1 MSVNVWVPYRVPEF
15 PSAVE
20 PMTPIYRMMRI
31 GGWLSRNN
39 STESFQLSRSLS
51 RLLGSWVWL
60 GLFAALHR
68 VEAAGNEVLVIY
80 NAQMPAS
87 EAVARH
93 YARQRSVPDSQL
105 LGLRLPETGTISRA
119 EYTSAIEEPVRKYLV
134 DKGLAEWVP
143 DSSPLPQGRKS
154 SAKNRLRLIRSE
166 IRYLLLCYGVPWYIP
181 QDPSMRSDMQGIP
194 AQFQRNDASV
204 DDELA
209 LLPRLGFYDPVA
221 TAPNPVVGAT
231 NAGRIHPTNGVFMVT
246 RLDGPTP
253 DIARGLVDKA
263 LEAESRGLW
272 GHAYIDMRGLTN
284 GPYWAGDLMITNAAM
299 AAKRLGFE
307 TFVDNQPASLG
318 VGYPLSQVAVYVG
331 WYDSGVTGPFYRAN
345 VEFLPGAFAYHL
357 HSFSAANLR
366 SASENWV
373 GPLLARGVTA
383 TMGCVAEPY
392 LDFTPNPSML
402 LERWGYV
409 GMTLGEASMAAH
421 PVLSWQTVVV
431 GDPLY
436 RPFGRPLAEDGKR
449 LDIAND
455 PWTAYALVRHANQ
468 QLMAGRPAEAVRDQ
482 LEQQRWATN
491 HATVAEK
498 IARFYWTGIR
508 VRRALEW
515 YDTALSLTNATPMQ
529 RRRLL
534 SDSIEAH
541 RVLGQPAEAFR
552 CLEQLIATSPPDVDF
567 QELRIRQLQFAR
579 DMRDVEKVVAISN
592 EVRRLS
598 AKP

>member
-1 MSVNVWVPYRVPEF
+1 
-15 PSAVE
+15 
-20 PMTPIYRMMRI
+20 MRI
-31 GGWLSRNN
+31 GWL
-39 STESFQLSRSLS
+39 LKL
-51 RLLGSWVWL
+51 LLGWVWISSWV
-60 GLFAALHR
+60 A
-68 VEAAGNEVLVIY
+68 EAAGNEVLVIY

-93 YARQRSVPDSQL
+93 YAQRRSVPDSQL
-105 LGLRLPETGTISRA
+105 LGLRLPDSGTISRA
-119 EYTSAIEEPVRKYLV
+119 DYVSGIQEPVRKYLV
-134 DKGLAEWVP
+134 EKGLAEWVP
-143 DSSPLPQGRKS
+143 DSSSPPQGRK
-154 SAKNRLRLIRSE
+154 ATARNRLRLIRSE

-181 QDPSMRSDMQGIP
+181 HDSSMRSETEGIP
-194 AQFQRNDASV
+194 AQFLRNDASV

-209 LLPRLGFYDPVA
+209 LLPRLGFNDPIA
-221 TAPNPVVGAT
+221 TSPNPIVGAT
-231 NAGRIHPTNGVFMVT
+231 NAAQIHPTNGVFMVT

-253 DIARGLVDKA
+253 EIARGLVDKA

-272 GHAYIDMRGLTN
+272 GHAYIDLRAITN
-284 GPYWAGDLMITNAAM
+284 GPYWWGDRMITNAAV
-299 AAKRLGFE
+299 AAKRLGFD

-318 VGYPLSQVAVYVG
+318 VGYPLSQVALYVG
-331 WYDSGVTGPFYRAN
+331 WYDSGVTGPFYRAS

-373 GPLLARGVTA
+373 GPLLARGATA

-392 LDFTPNPSML
+392 LEFTPNPAMF

-409 GMTLGEASMAAH
+409 GMTLGEAATAAH

-436 RPFGRPLAEDGKR
+436 RPFGRPLADDGKR
-449 LDIAND
+449 LDDAND
-455 PWTAYALVRHANQ
+455 PRTAYALVRNANLQ
-468 QLMAGRPAEAVRDQ
+468 VMAGRPVEAVRDQ
-482 LEQQRWATN
+482 LEGQRWATN
-491 HATVAEK
+491 HAVVAEK
-498 IARFYWTGIR
+498 IGRLYWSGIR

-534 SDSIEAH
+534 LDSIEAH
-541 RVLGQPAEAFR
+541 RVLGQPAEAYR
-552 CLEQLIATSPPDVDF
+552 CLEQLIVTSPPDVDR

-579 DMRDVEKVVAISN
+579 DMRDVEKITSVSN
-592 EVRRLS
+592 EVQRLGGQR
-598 AKP
+598 

>member
-1 MSVNVWVPYRVPEF
+1 
-15 PSAVE
+15 
-20 PMTPIYRMMRI
+20 MRI
-31 GGWLSRNN
+31 GWLIKLLLGWVWI
-39 STESFQLSRSLS
+39 
-51 RLLGSWVWL
+51 GSWV
-60 GLFAALHR
+60 A
-68 VEAAGNEVLVIY
+68 EAAGNEVLVIY

-93 YARQRSVPDSQL
+93 YAQRRSVPDSQI
-105 LGLRLPETGTISRA
+105 LGLRLSDSGTISRA
-119 EYTSAIEEPVRKYLV
+119 DYVSGIQEPVRKYLV
-134 DKGLAEWVP
+134 EKGLAEWVP
-143 DSSPLPQGRKS
+143 DSSAPLPGRK
-154 SAKNRLRLIRSE
+154 ATARNRLRLIRSE

-181 QDPSMRSDMQGIP
+181 HDSSMRSETEGIP
-194 AQFQRNDASV
+194 AQFLRNDASV

-209 LLPRLGFYDPVA
+209 LLPRLGFNDPIA
-221 TAPNPVVGAT
+221 TSPNPVVGAT
-231 NAGRIHPTNGVFMVT
+231 NAAQIHPTNGVFMVT

-253 DIARGLVDKA
+253 EIARGLVDKA

-272 GHAYIDMRGLTN
+272 GHAYIDLRAITN
-284 GPYWAGDLMITNAAM
+284 GPYWWGDRMITNAAV
-299 AAKRLGFE
+299 AAKRLGFD

-318 VGYPLSQVAVYVG
+318 VGYPLSQVALYIG
-331 WYDSGVTGPFYRAN
+331 WYDSGVTGPFYRAS

-373 GPLLARGVTA
+373 GPLLARGATA

-392 LDFTPNPSML
+392 LEFTPNPAMF

-409 GMTLGEASMAAH
+409 GMTLGEAATAAH

-436 RPFGRPLAEDGKR
+436 RPFGRPLADDGKR
-449 LDIAND
+449 LDDAND
-455 PWTAYALVRHANQ
+455 PRTAYALVRNANLQ
-468 QLMAGRPAEAVRDQ
+468 VMAGRPVEAVRDQ
-482 LEQQRWATN
+482 LEGQRWATN
-491 HATVAEK
+491 HAVVAEK
-498 IARFYWTGIR
+498 IGRLYWSGIR

-534 SDSIEAH
+534 LDSIEAH
-541 RVLGQPAEAFR
+541 RVLGQPAEAYR
-552 CLEQLIATSPPDVDF
+552 CLEQLIVTSPPDVDR

-579 DMRDVEKVVAISN
+579 DMRDVEKITAVSN
-592 EVRRLS
+592 EVQRLGGQR
-598 AKP
+598 

>member
-1 MSVNVWVPYRVPEF
+1 
-15 PSAVE
+15 
-20 PMTPIYRMMRI
+20 MRI
-31 GGWLSRNN
+31 GWL
-39 STESFQLSRSLS
+39 LKL
-51 RLLGSWVWL
+51 LLGWVWISSWV
-60 GLFAALHR
+60 A
-68 VEAAGNEVLVIY
+68 EAAGNEVLVIY

-93 YARQRSVPDSQL
+93 YAQRRSVPDSQL
-105 LGLRLPETGTISRA
+105 LGLRLSDSGTISRA
-119 EYTSAIEEPVRKYLV
+119 DYVSGIQEPVRKYLV
-134 DKGLAEWVP
+134 EKGLAEWVP
-143 DSSPLPQGRKS
+143 DSSSPPQGRK
-154 SAKNRLRLIRSE
+154 ATARNRLRLIRSE

-181 QDPSMRSDMQGIP
+181 HDSSMRSETEGIP
-194 AQFQRNDASV
+194 AQFLRNDASV

-209 LLPRLGFYDPVA
+209 LLPRLGFNDPIA
-221 TAPNPVVGAT
+221 TSPNPVVGAT
-231 NAGRIHPTNGVFMVT
+231 NAAQIHPTNGVFMVT

-253 DIARGLVDKA
+253 EIARGLVDKA

-272 GHAYIDMRGLTN
+272 GHAYIDLRAITN
-284 GPYWAGDLMITNAAM
+284 GPYWWGDRMITNAAV
-299 AAKRLGFE
+299 AAKRLGFD

-318 VGYPLSQVAVYVG
+318 VGYPLSQVALYIG
-331 WYDSGVTGPFYRAN
+331 WYDSGVTGPFYRAS

-373 GPLLARGVTA
+373 GPLLARGATA

-392 LDFTPNPSML
+392 LEFTPNPAMF

-409 GMTLGEASMAAH
+409 GMTLGEAATAAH

-436 RPFGRPLAEDGKR
+436 RPFGRPLADDGKR
-449 LDIAND
+449 LDDAND
-455 PWTAYALVRHANQ
+455 PRTAYALVRNANLQ
-468 QLMAGRPAEAVRDQ
+468 VMAGRPVEAVRDQ
-482 LEQQRWATN
+482 LEGQRWATN
-491 HATVAEK
+491 HAVVAEK
-498 IARFYWTGIR
+498 IGRLYWSGIR

-534 SDSIEAH
+534 LDSIEAH
-541 RVLGQPAEAFR
+541 RVLGQPAEAYR
-552 CLEQLIATSPPDVDF
+552 CLEQLIVTSPPDVDR

-579 DMRDVEKVVAISN
+579 DMRDVEKITSVSN
-592 EVRRLS
+592 EVQRLGGQR
-598 AKP
+598 

>member
-1 MSVNVWVPYRVPEF
+1 
-15 PSAVE
+15 
-20 PMTPIYRMMRI
+20 MRI
-31 GGWLSRNN
+31 GWL
-39 STESFQLSRSLS
+39 LKL
-51 RLLGSWVWL
+51 LLGWVWISSWV
-60 GLFAALHR
+60 A
-68 VEAAGNEVLVIY
+68 EAAGNEVLVIY

-93 YARQRSVPDSQL
+93 YAQRRSVPDSQL
-105 LGLRLPETGTISRA
+105 LGLRLPDSGTISRA
-119 EYTSAIEEPVRKYLV
+119 DYVSGIQEPVRKYLV
-134 DKGLAEWVP
+134 EKGLAEWVP
-143 DSSPLPQGRKS
+143 DSSSPPQGRK
-154 SAKNRLRLIRSE
+154 ATARNRLRLIRSE

-181 QDPSMRSDMQGIP
+181 HDSSMRSETEGIP
-194 AQFQRNDASV
+194 AQFLRNDASV

-209 LLPRLGFYDPVA
+209 LLPRLGFNDPIA
-221 TAPNPVVGAT
+221 TSPNPVVGAT
-231 NAGRIHPTNGVFMVT
+231 NAAQIHPTNGVFMVT

-253 DIARGLVDKA
+253 EIARGLVDKA

-272 GHAYIDMRGLTN
+272 GHAYIDLRAITN
-284 GPYWAGDLMITNAAM
+284 GPYWWGDRMITNAAV
-299 AAKRLGFE
+299 AAKRLGFD

-318 VGYPLSQVAVYVG
+318 VGYPLSQVALYIG
-331 WYDSGVTGPFYRAN
+331 WYDSGVTGPFYRAS

-373 GPLLARGVTA
+373 GPLLARGATA

-392 LDFTPNPSML
+392 LEFTPNPAMF

-409 GMTLGEASMAAH
+409 GMTLGEAATAAH

-436 RPFGRPLAEDGKR
+436 RPFGRPLADDGKR
-449 LDIAND
+449 LDDAND
-455 PWTAYALVRHANQ
+455 PRTAYALVRNANLQ
-468 QLMAGRPAEAVRDQ
+468 VMAGRPVEAVRDQ
-482 LEQQRWATN
+482 LEGQRWATN
-491 HATVAEK
+491 HAVVAEK
-498 IARFYWTGIR
+498 IGRLYWSGIR

-534 SDSIEAH
+534 LDSIEAH
-541 RVLGQPAEAFR
+541 RVLGQPAEAYR
-552 CLEQLIATSPPDVDF
+552 CLEQLIVTSPPDVDR

-579 DMRDVEKVVAISN
+579 DMRDVEKITSVSN
-592 EVRRLS
+592 EVQRLGGQR
-598 AKP
+598 

>member
-1 MSVNVWVPYRVPEF
+1 
-15 PSAVE
+15 
-20 PMTPIYRMMRI
+20 MRI
-31 GGWLSRNN
+31 GWL
-39 STESFQLSRSLS
+39 LKL
-51 RLLGSWVWL
+51 LLGWVWISSWV
-60 GLFAALHR
+60 A
-68 VEAAGNEVLVIY
+68 EAAGNEVLVIY

-93 YARQRSVPDSQL
+93 YAQRRSVPDSQL
-105 LGLRLPETGTISRA
+105 LGLRLPDSGTISRA
-119 EYTSAIEEPVRKYLV
+119 DYISGIQEPVRRHLV
-134 DKGLAEWVP
+134 EKGLAEWVP
-143 DSSPLPQGRKS
+143 DSSSPPQGRK
-154 SAKNRLRLIRSE
+154 ATARNRLRLIRSE

-181 QDPSMRSDMQGIP
+181 HDSSMRSETEGIP
-194 AQFQRNDASV
+194 AQFLRNDASV

-209 LLPRLGFYDPVA
+209 LLPRLGFNDPIA
-221 TAPNPVVGAT
+221 TSPNPVVGAT
-231 NAGRIHPTNGVFMVT
+231 NAAQIHPTNGVFMVT

-253 DIARGLVDKA
+253 EIARGLVDKA

-272 GHAYIDMRGLTN
+272 GHAYIDLRAITN
-284 GPYWAGDLMITNAAM
+284 GPYWWGDRMTTNAAV

-318 VGYPLSQVAVYVG
+318 VGYPLSQVALYVG
-331 WYDSGVTGPFYRAN
+331 WYDSGVTGPFYRAS

-373 GPLLARGVTA
+373 GPLLARGATA

-392 LDFTPNPSML
+392 LEFTPNPAMF

-409 GMTLGEASMAAH
+409 GMTLGEAATAAH

-436 RPFGRPLAEDGKR
+436 RPFGRLLADDGKR
-449 LDIAND
+449 LDAAND
-455 PWTAYALVRHANQ
+455 PSTAYALVRNANLQ
-468 QLMAGRPAEAVRDQ
+468 VMAGRPVEAVRDQ
-482 LEQQRWATN
+482 LEGQRWATN
-491 HATVAEK
+491 HAVVAEK
-498 IARFYWTGIR
+498 IGRLYWSGIR

-515 YDTALSLTNATPMQ
+515 YDTALGLTNATPMQ

-534 SDSIEAH
+534 LDSIEAH
-541 RVLGQPAEAFR
+541 RVLGQPAEAYR
-552 CLEQLIATSPPDVDF
+552 CLEQLIVTSPPDVDR

-579 DMRDVEKVVAISN
+579 DMRDVEKITSVSN
-592 EVRRLS
+592 EVQRLGGQR
-598 AKP
+598 

>member
-1 MSVNVWVPYRVPEF
+1 
-15 PSAVE
+15 
-20 PMTPIYRMMRI
+20 MRI
-31 GGWLSRNN
+31 GWLIKLLLGWVWI
-39 STESFQLSRSLS
+39 
-51 RLLGSWVWL
+51 GSWV
-60 GLFAALHR
+60 A
-68 VEAAGNEVLVIY
+68 EAAGNEVLVIY

-93 YARQRSVPDSQL
+93 YAQRRSVPDSQL
-105 LGLRLPETGTISRA
+105 LGLRLSESGTISRA
-119 EYTSAIEEPVRKYLV
+119 DYVSGIQEPVRKYLIE
-134 DKGLAEWVP
+134 KGLAEWVP
-143 DSSPLPQGRKS
+143 DSSAPLPGRK
-154 SAKNRLRLIRSE
+154 ATARNRLRLIRSE

-181 QDPSMRSDMQGIP
+181 HDSSMRSETEGIP
-194 AQFQRNDASV
+194 AQFLRNDASV

-209 LLPRLGFYDPVA
+209 LLPRLGFNDPIA
-221 TAPNPVVGAT
+221 TSPNPIVGAT
-231 NAGRIHPTNGVFMVT
+231 NAAQIHPTNGVFMVT

-253 DIARGLVDKA
+253 EIARGLVDKA
-263 LEAESRGLW
+263 LEAESWGLW
-272 GHAYIDMRGLTN
+272 GHAYIDLRAITN
-284 GPYWAGDLMITNAAM
+284 GPYGWGDRMITNAAV

-318 VGYPLSQVAVYVG
+318 VGYPLSQVALYIG
-331 WYDSGVTGPFYRAN
+331 WYDSGVTGPFYRAS

-373 GPLLARGVTA
+373 GPLLARGATA

-392 LDFTPNPSML
+392 LEFTPNPAMF

-409 GMTLGEASMAAH
+409 GMTLGEAATAAH

-436 RPFGRPLAEDGKR
+436 RPFGRPLADDGKR
-449 LDIAND
+449 LDDAND
-455 PWTAYALVRHANQ
+455 PRTAYALVRNANLQ
-468 QLMAGRPAEAVRDQ
+468 VMAGRPVEAVRDQ
-482 LEQQRWATN
+482 LEGQRWATN
-491 HATVAEK
+491 HAVVAEK
-498 IARFYWTGIR
+498 IGRLYWSGIR

-534 SDSIEAH
+534 LDSIEAH
-541 RVLGQPAEAFR
+541 RVLGQPAEAYR
-552 CLEQLIATSPPDVDF
+552 CLEQLIVTSPPDVDR

-579 DMRDVEKVVAISN
+579 DMRDVEKITSVSN
-592 EVRRLS
+592 EVQRLGGQR
-598 AKP
+598 

>member
-1 MSVNVWVPYRVPEF
+1 
-15 PSAVE
+15 
-20 PMTPIYRMMRI
+20 MRI
-31 GGWLSRNN
+31 GWL
-39 STESFQLSRSLS
+39 LKL
-51 RLLGSWVWL
+51 LLGWVWISSWV
-60 GLFAALHR
+60 A
-68 VEAAGNEVLVIY
+68 EAAGNEVLVIY

-93 YARQRSVPDSQL
+93 YAQRRSVPDSQL
-105 LGLRLPETGTISRA
+105 LGLRLPDSGTISRA
-119 EYTSAIEEPVRKYLV
+119 DYISGIQEPVRRHLV
-134 DKGLAEWVP
+134 EKGLAEWVP
-143 DSSPLPQGRKS
+143 DSSSPPQGRK
-154 SAKNRLRLIRSE
+154 ATPRNRLRLIRSE

-181 QDPSMRSDMQGIP
+181 HDSSMRSETEGIP
-194 AQFQRNDASV
+194 AQFLRNDASV

-209 LLPRLGFYDPVA
+209 LLPRLGFNDPIA
-221 TAPNPVVGAT
+221 TSLNPVVGAT
-231 NAGRIHPTNGVFMVT
+231 NAAQIHPTNGVFMVT

-253 DIARGLVDKA
+253 EIARGLVDKA

-272 GHAYIDMRGLTN
+272 GHAYIDLRAITN
-284 GPYWAGDLMITNAAM
+284 GPYWWGDRMITNAAV

-318 VGYPLSQVAVYVG
+318 VGYPLSQVALYVG
-331 WYDSGVTGPFYRAN
+331 WYDSGVTGPFYRAS

-373 GPLLARGVTA
+373 GPLLARGATA

-392 LDFTPNPSML
+392 LEFTPNPAMF

-409 GMTLGEASMAAH
+409 GMTLGEAATAAH

-436 RPFGRPLAEDGKR
+436 RPFGRLLADDGKR
-449 LDIAND
+449 LDAAND
-455 PWTAYALVRHANQ
+455 PSTVYALVRNANL
-468 QLMAGRPAEAVRDQ
+468 QLMAGRPVEAVRDQ
-482 LEQQRWATN
+482 LEGQRWATN
-491 HATVAEK
+491 HAVMAEK
-498 IARFYWTGIR
+498 IGRLYWSSIR

-515 YDTALSLTNATPMQ
+515 YDTALGLTNATPMQ

-534 SDSIEAH
+534 LDSIEAH
-541 RVLGQPAEAFR
+541 RVLGQPAEAYR
-552 CLEQLIATSPPDVDF
+552 CLEQLIVTSPPDVDR

-579 DMRDVEKVVAISN
+579 DMRDVEKITSVSN
-592 EVRRLS
+592 EVQRLGGQR
-598 AKP
+598 